1 MFTVQVHRSS
11 RFVELYWETT
21 CEYPRSTLPDSHL
34 FYSSFHGVDTRSDS
48 MT

>member
-11 RFVELYWETT
+11 HFVELYWETT
-21 CEYPRSTLPDSHL
+21 HVARFLIPIS

-48 MT
+48 IT